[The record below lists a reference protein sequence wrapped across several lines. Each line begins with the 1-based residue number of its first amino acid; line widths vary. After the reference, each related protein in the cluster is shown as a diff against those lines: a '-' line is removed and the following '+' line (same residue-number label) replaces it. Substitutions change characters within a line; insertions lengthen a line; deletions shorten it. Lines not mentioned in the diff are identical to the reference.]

1 MRELASIAVVSD
13 AKHETK
19 QGLRLFAVLQ
29 QHVSVA
35 GKAEEDAKS
44 DERVERNTRLCRS
57 GTRLLLLAPNRVGK
71 RFVNI
76 LQQEIFHIKIKKL
89 HFVKLPIW
97 LFWLI
102 RIK

>member
-29 QHVSVA
+29 QHVSVT
-35 GKAEEDAKS
+35 GKAEEDTES
-44 DERVERNTRLCRS
+44 DERVERNTGLCRS

-76 LQQEIFHIKIKKL
+76 LKQYHN
-89 HFVKLPIW
+89 
-97 LFWLI
+97 
-102 RIK
+102 